1 MQTPE
6 SNDLLTH
13 GVCSLLD
20 TLTFSTF
27 LFISLDF
34 SISEITPNWLLLL
47 DSSITLRKW
56 TVRAGTLLSRQSA
69 CEAIMKTLV
78 QTLSKSW
85 HASPRERQAETG
97 RFLLTKPLPV

>member
-13 GVCSLLD
+13 GVHSLLD

-34 SISEITPNWLLLL
+34 SIREITPNCLLLL
-47 DSSITLRKW
+47 DSSITPRKW
-56 TVRAGTLLSRQSA
+56 NVWARTLLSRQSA

-78 QTLSKSW
+78 QILSKSW
-85 HASPRERQAETG
+85 HASTRERQAETG
-97 RFLLTKPLPV
+97 RALLIKPLSV

>member
-1 MQTPE
+1 MQTLE

-13 GVCSLLD
+13 GVYSLLD

-47 DSSITLRKW
+47 DSSITLRK
-56 TVRAGTLLSRQSA
+56 
-69 CEAIMKTLV
+69 
-78 QTLSKSW
+78 
-85 HASPRERQAETG
+85 
-97 RFLLTKPLPV
+97 